1 MSRSGKSRV
10 SIFRIVYR
18 TGLMI
23 IGLCLVGRFLIWQ
36 VPVSDPEL
44 IVTLLN
50 AFLYPAAFAVALTH
64 FLAVFEPIKEKP
76 DWSRVYPELAD
87 EGKAEGSF

>member
-1 MSRSGKSRV
+1 MNRSGKNRV
-10 SIFRIVYR
+10 SIFRVVYR

-23 IGLCLVGRFLIWQ
+23 IGLSLVGRFLIWQ
-36 VPVSDPEL
+36 IPVSEPEL
-44 IVTLLN
+44 ITTVLN
-50 AFLYPAAFAVALTH
+50 AFLYPAAYAVALTH

-87 EGKAEGSF
+87 KGKIQGHL

>member
-1 MSRSGKSRV
+1 MNRSGKTRV
-10 SIFRIVYR
+10 SIFRIAYR

-36 VPVSDPEL
+36 LPVSDPEL

-64 FLAVFEPIKEKP
+64 FLAVFEPLKEKP
-76 DWSRVYPELAD
+76 DWSRVYSELKQSD
-87 EGKAEGSF
+87 K